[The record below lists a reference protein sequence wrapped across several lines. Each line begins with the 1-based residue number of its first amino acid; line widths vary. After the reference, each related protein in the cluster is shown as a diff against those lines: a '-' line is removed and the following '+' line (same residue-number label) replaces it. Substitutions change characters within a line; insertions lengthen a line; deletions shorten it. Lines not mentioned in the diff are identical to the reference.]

1 MNSLKSKWQSSLFG
15 KERKKKSRK
24 HFLSR
29 NAYFFGKN
37 NLSAASIFSLLFSDC
52 ILEKCS
58 LLYRIGCQRELE
70 DWLQICP
77 GRAIQ
82 GAVQSVLYFWQ
93 LASPSRRL
101 GSASAHTASWLSCN
115 RCHWWYSLICF
126 SWNANLSFSRGR
138 SHSDSFSILQDV
150 LELLFFSAAL
160 SGFIFYNTKLNC
172 LFEVLT
178 GSVFVY
184 WASTHK
190 VSEARWGW
198 PRLLILFPGQPY

>member
-1 MNSLKSKWQSSLFG
+1 MTKQPFW
-15 KERKKKSRK
+15 ERKKKKKKVESISLVEMLISLVRIICLLLQFLVYYFLTVSWKNVVYYTELDVKESWKTDFRFALGGQSREQ
-24 HFLSR
+24 S
-29 NAYFFGKN
+29 
-37 NLSAASIFSLLFSDC
+37 SLCSTSD
-52 ILEKCS
+52 
-58 LLYRIGCQRELE
+58 
-70 DWLQICP
+70 
-77 GRAIQ
+77 
-82 GAVQSVLYFWQ
+82 
-93 LASPSRRL
+93 SRRL
-101 GSASAHTASWLSCN
+101 GSASAHTASWLGCN

-160 SGFIFYNTKLNC
+160 SGFIFYNTKLNR